1 MQPTDGMNYPRR
13 LSASFHATVTDHMQN
28 TFELSEEVGLLY
40 LSIILKNTSVYEIFK
55 ILINL
60 NYSILST
67 TDRTVRVK
75 LRRC

>member
-40 LSIILKNTSVYEIFK
+40 LSIINTSVNEIFLK